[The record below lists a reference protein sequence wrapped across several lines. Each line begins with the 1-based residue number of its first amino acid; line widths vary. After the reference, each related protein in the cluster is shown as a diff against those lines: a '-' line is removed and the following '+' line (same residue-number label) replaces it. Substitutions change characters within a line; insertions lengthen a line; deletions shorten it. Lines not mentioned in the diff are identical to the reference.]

1 MRKIDKL
8 ERKYEKLFE
17 PWDKK
22 REELVNG
29 LREPEESELGL
40 LKELEAPIESAK
52 STDIDVEGMKGK
64 KGFPGFWAKAMKNN
78 PVITTYLK
86 DFDMPILESVTDIRS
101 EKTENNSY
109 RIIFKFAPNEYFAN
123 TELVKTMVMDK
134 IDDQICKETIGT
146 EIEWKEGKNVTV
158 KVTKKKQKNK
168 KTKVVREVTKSE
180 DVESFF
186 NFFKSR
192 SAPDADEEDE
202 KLIEEI
208 ENDMDIAE
216 EIADALIPQAL
227 LYYMDLAVDYGHGE
241 DADKVDSEDSEEETS
256 HKPKAKKS
264 KAETKKECKQ

>member
-1 MRKIDKL
+1 MSTSLIPNSSK
-8 ERKYEKLFE
+8 
-17 PWDKK
+17 PWSWIRSTTK
-22 REELVNG
+22 
-29 LREPEESELGL
+29 
-40 LKELEAPIESAK
+40 SAK
-52 STDIDVEGMKGK
+52 KPSALRLSGRKERMCRLRCPRRSRRTKVRLPPTVE
-64 KGFPGFWAKAMKNN
+64 
-78 PVITTYLK
+78 
-86 DFDMPILESVTDIRS
+86 
-101 EKTENNSY
+101 
-109 RIIFKFAPNEYFAN
+109 
-123 TELVKTMVMDK
+123 
-134 IDDQICKETIGT
+134 
-146 EIEWKEGKNVTV
+146 
-158 KVTKKKQKNK
+158 
-168 KTKVVREVTKSE
+168 TKVVREVTKSE